1 MDKKYRLQN
10 IVEKV
15 RRRRANRG
23 DNNLDWLLQKEKEII
38 YFSDSNPHNISITDD
53 DKDYFNSLIPAYSK
67 DETPTQMH
75 DVTIKNWKG
84 DAKLISDSLIQGN
97 PNMTS
102 EEVHT
107 MTRIAL
113 SAMNGS

>member
-10 IVEKV
+10 IVEKMK
-15 RRRRANRG
+15 RRQRDRYTV
-23 DNNLDWLLQKEKEII
+23 LDCLLQKEKEIV

-53 DKDYFNSLIPAYSK
+53 DKDYFNSLITTYSK

-75 DVTIKNWKG
+75 DVTIKNWQG

-107 MTRIAL
+107 MTQIAL
-113 SAMNGS
+113 SAMNGG

>member
-1 MDKKYRLQN
+1 M
-10 IVEKV
+10 
-15 RRRRANRG
+15 
-23 DNNLDWLLQKEKEII
+23 
-38 YFSDSNPHNISITDD
+38 
-53 DKDYFNSLIPAYSK
+53 
-67 DETPTQMH
+67 QMH